1 MLGNSPNH
9 QAAVLLVIDTLAT
22 RLLAQVLSVRYA
34 GFEQVVE
41 PTIVEFAHPD

>member
-9 QAAVLLVIDTLAT
+9 QAAVVLVLIHSYSPIGAGF
-22 RLLAQVLSVRYA
+22 SVRYA
-34 GFEQVVE
+34 GFEQLVE